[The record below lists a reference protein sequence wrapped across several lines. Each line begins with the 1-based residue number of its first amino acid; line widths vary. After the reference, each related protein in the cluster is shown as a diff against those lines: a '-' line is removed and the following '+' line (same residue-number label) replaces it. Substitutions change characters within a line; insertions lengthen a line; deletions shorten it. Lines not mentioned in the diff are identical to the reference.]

1 MIEETHTFLAWF
13 PYSQETVGYSA
24 GHDVTLGTW
33 QSAPNQALFYRLWW
47 HPLYILGKIRTCGNW
62 GKNGKHIYVLFFQ
75 ILFDF
80 LSVCF
85 KENSIS
91 SWAYL
96 ALLVFYC
103 LSVWLTGHRSDYI
116 WKVLFYFFP
125 CRILGKVWCW
135 SWLSCPRLSA
145 FFFFLFCSF
154 SSKSQGYDELQGQMG
169 CFGSNSL
176 FRISRL
182 SFKNESYFFSPCSI
196 LDVEFGKKKKPSLED
211 EFHYFIG
218 GVPWLSQ
225 YECYNWSGIK

>member
-1 MIEETHTFLAWF
+1 MTLPWVHDSQPLTRLCFTGFGGTFFIFLVRYELVVIGARMANI
-13 PYSQETVGYSA
+13 SM
-24 GHDVTLGTW
+24 
-33 QSAPNQALFYRLWW
+33 
-47 HPLYILGKIRTCGNW
+47 
-62 GKNGKHIYVLFFQ
+62 FFSSKSC
-75 ILFDF
+75 LTF

-103 LSVWLTGHRSDYI
+103 LSVWLTGHRSNYI

-125 CRILGKVWCW
+125 CRILGKIWCW

-145 FFFFLFCSF
+145 FFFFFLLFFCSF

-169 CFGSNSL
+169 CFGSNNL

-182 SFKNESYFFSPCSI
+182 SFKNESYFFLPCSI
-196 LDVEFGKKKKPSLED
+196 LDIEFGKSPLHYKMSSTTLLE
-211 EFHYFIG
+211 ELLILE
-218 GVPWLSQ
+218 WMWML
-225 YECYNWSGIK
+225 